1 MINLTVPKG
10 LWQRSRILHI
20 DPYLQ
25 LTIIII
31 RLLTED
37 RIFEV
42 SLRLALKNRN
52 KHIQQ
57 SKIILKV
64 CVDVVTYKLNIM
76 IINLYKKKIFSALI
90 IECTVAVKNVKNF

>member
-1 MINLTVPKG
+1 MINLTAPKG

-52 KHIQQ
+52 KHI
-57 SKIILKV
+57 
-64 CVDVVTYKLNIM
+64 
-76 IINLYKKKIFSALI
+76 
-90 IECTVAVKNVKNF
+90 